1 MKIMWSVA
9 TLANAICVTWNIVD
23 WNPSLLIL
31 TTLSLAL
38 SSLMLAL
45 VLE

>member
-23 WNPSLLIL
+23 WNPSWLLW
-31 TTLSLAL
+31 TAVSLAL